1 MSFLKR
7 FFRTQ
12 DPRDT
17 MRALYIQIIGKARES
32 HWYEKGHVPDSLDG
46 RFDMMAA
53 ILSLILL
60 RLEED
65 DSARQ
70 ESAWLTEIFIDDMD
84 SQLREL
90 GIGDVIVGKH
100 IGKMMS
106 ALGGRLGAYRD
117 SLRGEEDFGAVVVR
131 NVFRGELPE
140 KDALAHVAEGLRGVY
155 SALNQAEIA
164 DIIKGEAAI

>member
-7 FFRTQ
+7 FFQTQ
-12 DPRDT
+12 DPRDS

-32 HWYEKGHVPDSLDG
+32 HWYEQGDVPDTLDG
-46 RFDMMAA
+46 RFDMMAVV
-53 ILSLILL
+53 LSLILL
-60 RLEED
+60 RLED
-65 DSARQ
+65 DDGARQ

-106 ALGGRLGAYRD
+106 ALGGRIGAYRD
-117 SLRGEEDFGAVVVR
+117 SLNGGDDFGAVVIR
-131 NVFRGELPE
+131 NVFRGEEPA
-140 KDALAHVAEGLRGVY
+140 KPALVHVEAKLRDVY
-155 SALNQAEIA
+155 NALKQAEVA
-164 DIIKGEAAI
+164 DLIKGEAVL

>member
-60 RLEED
+60 RL
-65 DSARQ
+65 
-70 ESAWLTEIFIDDMD
+70 
-84 SQLREL
+84 
-90 GIGDVIVGKH
+90 
-100 IGKMMS
+100 
-106 ALGGRLGAYRD
+106 
-117 SLRGEEDFGAVVVR
+117 
-131 NVFRGELPE
+131 
-140 KDALAHVAEGLRGVY
+140 
-155 SALNQAEIA
+155 
-164 DIIKGEAAI
+164 